1 MEQKG
6 PDTFEISLRILGNEI
21 LGMRLSSES
30 RARNWAAFGLITLIV
45 LVAMVA
51 QIAPILE
58 EMRWMSVNPAP

>member
-45 LVAMVA
+45 LVVLVA
-51 QIAPILE
+51 QMIPVLQQIEALQ
-58 EMRWMSVNPAP
+58 